1 MSIKISSQFDAGAID
16 IVNATSAN
24 AIDLNIRKDSHAD
37 ITQWFYFRLQGAQA
51 QPCTIRLLNA
61 GQSAYPKGW
70 EDYNAMA
77 SYDRINWFRV
87 PTSFDGQV
95 LSIEHTPAM
104 DSVYYAYFE
113 PYSWERHLE
122 LLDRAQQSD
131 HVRMLDLGST
141 IDGRDLNM
149 LVIGEPAPEK
159 KKVWVIARQHP
170 GETMAEWFVEGMLD
184 ALLDPAHPFG
194 RQLLKETVFYVVPNM
209 NPDGSVRGNLR
220 TNAAGA
226 NLNRE
231 WLNPSME
238 RSPEVFL
245 VLQKM
250 HETGVDMCLD
260 VHGDEGLPY
269 VFVAGSESLPNFTDR
284 TGRGAESLL
293 GCLHDRQPGLPGR
306 AWLRRNAL
314 QRRNAD
320 HGLAAHHPRL
330 RLPVADPG
338 TAVQGQRQRP
348 RSAGRLGRRAQR
360 PPRRRRAAAGAAGGP
375 RDQVRKPY
383 PRPRRGTGLRRPCQ
397 KHERRPSS
405 GKLRGTGW
413 ELCIGQVKIRNRGRR
428 FPPDWRWATPGS
440 GTPSRPCCRRWS
452 SIRGSRPSMRP
463 SACSASTAPA

>member
-1 MSIKISSQFDAGAID
+1 MSIKISCQFDAGAIEV
-16 IVNATSAN
+16 VNATSAN

-37 ITQWFYFRLQGAQA
+37 IIQWFYFRLQGAQGE
-51 QPCTIRLLNA
+51 PCTIRLLNA

-95 LSIEHTPAM
+95 LRIEHTPAM

-149 LVIGEPAPEK
+149 LVIGEPSPEK

-231 WLNPSME
+231 WLKPSME

-245 VLQKM
+245 VLKKM

-269 VFVAGSESLPNFTDR
+269 VFVAGSESLPNFTPEQAAAQKAFSDAFMVASPDFQDVHGYGE
-284 TGRGAESLL
+284 TPYSEETLTMGSPHITHAF
-293 GCLHDRQPGLPGR
+293 GCLSLTLELPFKD
-306 AWLRRNAL
+306 NA
-314 QRRNAD
+314 N
-320 HGLAAHHPRL
+320 
-330 RLPVADPG
+330 DPDPQVG
-338 TAVQGQRQRP
+338 WDGA
-348 RSAGRLGRRAQR
+348 RSARLGAAVLQPVLQAVRR
-360 PPRRRRAAAGAAGGP
+360 
-375 RDQVRKPY
+375 
-383 PRPRRGTGLRRPCQ
+383 
-397 KHERRPSS
+397 S
-405 GKLRGTGW
+405 G
-413 ELCIGQVKIRNRGRR
+413 
-428 FPPDWRWATPGS
+428 D
-440 GTPSRPCCRRWS
+440 
-452 SIRGSRPSMRP
+452 
-463 SACSASTAPA
+463 PAIK

>member
-37 ITQWFYFRLQGAQA
+37 IIQWFYFRLQGAQA

-95 LSIEHTPAM
+95 LTIEHTPAM

-122 LLDRAQQSD
+122 LLDRAQLSEQ
-131 HVRMLDLGST
+131 VRMVDLGST
-141 IDGRDLNM
+141 VDGRDLNM
-149 LVIGEPAPEK
+149 LVIGEPSPEK

-194 RQLLKETVFYVVPNM
+194 RQLLKESVFYVVPNM

-231 WLNPSME
+231 WLNPTME

-245 VLQKM
+245 VKQKM
-250 HETGVDMCLD
+250 IDTGVDMCLD

-269 VFVAGSESLPNFTDR
+269 VFIAGSESLPNFT
-284 TGRGAESLL
+284 AEQAAAQKAFSDAFMVASPDFQDVHGYGETPYTEETLTMGSPHITHAF
-293 GCLHDRQPGLPGR
+293 GCLSLTLELPFKD
-306 AWLRRNAL
+306 NA
-314 QRRNAD
+314 N
-320 HGLAAHHPRL
+320 
-330 RLPVADPG
+330 DPDPQVG
-338 TAVQGQRQRP
+338 WDGA
-348 RSAGRLGRRAQR
+348 RSARLG
-360 PPRRRRAAAGAAGGP
+360 AAVLQPVLQA
-375 RDQVRKPY
+375 VR
-383 PRPRRGTGLRRPCQ
+383 
-397 KHERRPSS
+397 
-405 GKLRGTGW
+405 
-413 ELCIGQVKIRNRGRR
+413 
-428 FPPDWRWATPGS
+428 
-440 GTPSRPCCRRWS
+440 
-452 SIRGSRPSMRP
+452 SIK
-463 SACSASTAPA
+463 

>member
-61 GQSAYPKGW
+61 GKSAYPKGW

-95 LSIEHTPAM
+95 LTIEHTPAM

-122 LLDRAQQSD
+122 LLDRAQLSE
-131 HVRMLDLGST
+131 HVRMVDLGST
-141 IDGRDLNM
+141 VDGRDLNM
-149 LVIGEPAPEK
+149 LIIGDESKGEAAPEK

-231 WLNPSME
+231 WMNPTME

-245 VLQKM
+245 VRQKM

-269 VFVAGSESLPNFTDR
+269 VFIAGSESLPNFT
-284 TGRGAESLL
+284 AEQAAAQKAFSDAFMVASPDFQDVHGYGETPYSEETLTMGSPHITHAF
-293 GCLHDRQPGLPGR
+293 GCLSLTLELPFKD
-306 AWLRRNAL
+306 NA
-314 QRRNAD
+314 N
-320 HGLAAHHPRL
+320 
-330 RLPVADPG
+330 DPDPQVG
-338 TAVQGQRQRP
+338 WDGA
-348 RSAGRLGRRAQR
+348 RSARLGAAVLQPVLQAVRAI
-360 PPRRRRAAAGAAGGP
+360 
-375 RDQVRKPY
+375 K
-383 PRPRRGTGLRRPCQ
+383 
-397 KHERRPSS
+397 
-405 GKLRGTGW
+405 
-413 ELCIGQVKIRNRGRR
+413 
-428 FPPDWRWATPGS
+428 
-440 GTPSRPCCRRWS
+440 
-452 SIRGSRPSMRP
+452 
-463 SACSASTAPA
+463 